1 MPGFDGTGPFGQG
14 PMTGRGLGFCV
25 LTASEENPD
34 QIQGFVGIDGKP
46 IGKVNESF
54 KFPRKEV
61 INMPFGDGTGPAGL
75 GPMTG
80 RAAGF
85 CAGYPMP
92 GYMNPVMG
100 GAGFYAPTF
109 GPYGAGSYGYGAGY
123 GVPYAGWANP
133 WLRRGF
139 GFGRGFG
146 RGRGWGRGFG
156 RGRGQGLGRFA
167 YWW

>member
-1 MPGFDGTGPFGQG
+1 MPGFDGTGPLGQG

-25 LTASEENPD
+25 LTSSKENPD
-34 QIQGFVGIDGKP
+34 EVRGFAGLQAVPVGQKIKNFENTG
-46 IGKVNESF
+46 
-54 KFPRKEV
+54 KEV
-61 INMPFGDGTGPAGL
+61 IDMPFGDGTGPAGL

-85 CAGYPMP
+85 CAGYPVP
-92 GYMNPVMG
+92 GYMNPVIG
-100 GAGFYAPTF
+100 RAGFYGYGVPVFA
-109 GPYGAGSYGYGAGY
+109 PYGAGLYGYGAGY
-123 GVPYAGWANP
+123 GTPYAGWPNP

-146 RGRGWGRGFG
+146 RGWG
-156 RGRGQGLGRFA
+156 RGRGRGRFG